1 MIPQLEQYV
10 TGFYGQPIMVELLA
24 YVPWLIPFTETY
36 PLETAILMLC
46 AVIFILSVLY
56 NLVFPPRSN
65 LIATARENPLR
76 ADNKSSR
83 LPKYLQRKLASLP
96 HPDMPLYDVN
106 ITDDIAG
113 TIIETASDPAQSESQ
128 PPVIDTDGLS
138 PSARAMLDQ
147 LRHDGKLKD

>member
-10 TGFYGQPIMVELLA
+10 TGFYGQPIMAELLD

-56 NLVFPPRSN
+56 NLIFPSRSKPTG
-65 LIATARENPLR
+65 TARENPLR

-83 LPKYLQRKLASLP
+83 LPRYLQRKLASLP

-128 PPVIDTDGLS
+128 PPVIDSDGLS
-138 PSARAMLDQ
+138 PSARAMLDK
-147 LRHDGKLKD
+147 LRHDGKLND

>member
-56 NLVFPPRSN
+56 NLVFPPRSK
-65 LIATARENPLR
+65 LTATARENPLR

-138 PSARAMLDQ
+138 PSARAMLDK
-147 LRHDGKLKD
+147 LRHDGKLND

>member
-10 TGFYGQPIMVELLA
+10 TGFYEQPIMADLLD

-36 PLETAILMLC
+36 PLETAILLLC

-56 NLVFPPRSN
+56 NLVFPPRSKMT
-65 LIATARENPLR
+65 ATTRENPLR

-83 LPKYLQRKLASLP
+83 LTKYLQRKLAGLP

-106 ITDDIAG
+106 ITVDIAG
-113 TIIETASDPAQSESQ
+113 TIVEAASDAAKSESHSSAT
-128 PPVIDTDGLS
+128 DTDELS
-138 PSARAMLDQ
+138 PPARTMLDQ
-147 LRHDGKLKD
+147 LRHDGKLND

>member
-65 LIATARENPLR
+65 LTATARENPLR

-106 ITDDIAG
+106 IMDDIAG
-113 TIIETASDPAQSESQ
+113 TIVEAASDAAKSESQ

>member
-56 NLVFPPRSN
+56 NLVFPPRSK
-65 LIATARENPLR
+65 LTATARENPLR

-113 TIIETASDPAQSESQ
+113 TIIETDSDPAQSESQ

>member
-24 YVPWLIPFTETY
+24 YVPWLIPFTETF

-65 LIATARENPLR
+65 LTATARENPLR

-128 PPVIDTDGLS
+128 TPVIDTDGLS

>member
-56 NLVFPPRSN
+56 NLVFPPRSK
-65 LIATARENPLR
+65 LTATARENPLR

-96 HPDMPLYDVN
+96 HPDMPLYDIN

-113 TIIETASDPAQSESQ
+113 TIIETASDPAQYESQ

>member
-56 NLVFPPRSN
+56 NLVFPPRSK
-65 LIATARENPLR
+65 LTATARENPLR

-128 PPVIDTDGLS
+128 TPVIDTDGLS

>member
-24 YVPWLIPFTETY
+24 YVPWLIPFTETF

-56 NLVFPPRSN
+56 NLVFPPRSK
-65 LIATARENPLR
+65 LTATARENPLR

-113 TIIETASDPAQSESQ
+113 TIIETASDPAQLESQ

>member
-1 MIPQLEQYV
+1 MIQQLEQHI
-10 TGFYGQPIMVELLA
+10 TGFYGQPIVADLLA

-36 PLETAILMLC
+36 PLETAILLLC

-56 NLVFPPRSN
+56 NLVFPPRSKP
-65 LIATARENPLR
+65 ARTARENPLR
-76 ADNKSSR
+76 ADNKTSR
-83 LPKYLQRKLASLP
+83 LPKYLQRKLAGLP

-106 ITDDIAG
+106 IMDDIAG
-113 TIIETASDPAQSESQ
+113 TIVEAASNAAKPESQ

-147 LRHDGKLKD
+147 LHHDGKLSD